1 MRASNL
7 KQLFSLV
14 VKYSLILVA
23 VIAIAGG
30 LIGFLISGT
39 NGLVSALIGAAIAFL
54 FSIMTIIS
62 VFIGSKLD
70 ITGFYAV
77 VLGGWLVKIVIF
89 GIVLVAL
96 RGAEFI
102 DGPVLFATVVATIM
116 GTLAVDSLAALRA
129 RIPAVDENRD

>member
-1 MRASNL
+1 MRASNV

-14 VKYSLILVA
+14 VRYSLILV
-23 VIAIAGG
+23 VAIALVGG
-30 LIGFLISGT
+30 LVGYFVSGS

-54 FSIMTIIS
+54 FSIMTVIS

-102 DGPVLFATVVATIM
+102 DGPVLFATVVATIV
-116 GTLAVDSLAALRA
+116 GTLAVDSFAALRA
-129 RIPAVDENRD
+129 RIPAVEENRD

>member
-7 KQLFSLV
+7 QQLFLLV
-14 VKYSLILVA
+14 TKYSLLLVG
-23 VIAIAGG
+23 VIAIIGG
-30 LIGFLISGT
+30 LIGFMVSGA
-39 NGLVSALIGAAIAFL
+39 NGLVSALIGATIAFL
-54 FSIMTIIS
+54 FSIMTIVS

-89 GIVLVAL
+89 GIILVAL

-102 DGPVLFATVVATIM
+102 DGPVLFATVVVTIM

-129 RIPAVDENRD
+129 RIPAVD